1 MSKKRIAVIDYE
13 RCKFE
18 KCGYACINVCPP
30 QRSGIEV
37 FEKNDEGY
45 PIIDEELCIG
55 CGICVKVCPYHAIT
69 IVNLPAPVEDEIVHR
84 YGPNAFSLYRL
95 PYPSEGKVLGL
106 LGQNAMGKSTSMKIL
121 SGQLKPNFGDY
132 KNPPD
137 WDEIIKHFRGTALQ
151 NYFKSLAN
159 GKLKVV
165 LKPQYVDAI
174 PRVVKGQ
181 VAEIIDKYDQVNG
194 KDEVIEKLAM
204 KNFLNRN
211 IKDLSGGELQ
221 KLAIAIALLKDA
233 NVYLFDEPSSYLD
246 VSERMR
252 ISKAIRELAE
262 KKKTVIVAE
271 HDLAILDYISDV
283 ISIYYGEPGAFG
295 IVSKPKGVREGINY
309 FLEGYIPDENVKFRD
324 SPIKFT
330 IWAPEEDKTEKET
343 LVEYPKM
350 KKTLGTFKLEIEPG
364 TINRGEIVGILG
376 QNGIG
381 KTTYVKIIA
390 GILEPDE
397 GEYKLPK
404 KITISYKPQY
414 LTEFVQDEDWKTV
427 REKIREVNKAALNDQ
442 WYKTYVMKP
451 LRIEK
456 NLDIPLGDLSGGE
469 LQKAAIAVSLA
480 QKADIYL
487 FDEPSAY
494 ISAEDRYWVAKTI
507 KNLSSRINSAI
518 IVVDHDIMLI
528 DYIASRLLVFE
539 GEPGVHGHAT
549 GPYQMA
555 EGMNKFL
562 RNLGITFRRDQH
574 TYRPRINKP
583 GSILDREQRSK
594 GQYYYLSH

>member
-37 FEKNDEGY
+37 FEKNEEGY
-45 PIIDEELCIG
+45 PVIDEELCIG

-121 SGQLKPNFGDY
+121 SGQLKPNFGEY

-137 WDEIIKHFRGTALQ
+137 WDEIIKRFRGTALQ
-151 NYFKSLAN
+151 NYFKALAN
-159 GKLKVV
+159 GKLRVV

-174 PRVVKGQ
+174 PKVVQGQ
-181 VAEIIDKYDQVNG
+181 VAEIIEKYDQING

-204 KNFLNRN
+204 KNFLDRN

-233 NVYLFDEPSSYLD
+233 DVYLFDEPSSYLD

-252 ISKAIRELAE
+252 ISRAIRELAE

-343 LVEYPKM
+343 LVEYPEM
-350 KKTLGTFKLEIEPG
+350 EKTLGTFKLEIERG

-390 GILEPDE
+390 GILEPDK
-397 GEYKLPK
+397 GEYKLPE

-427 REKIREVNKAALNDQ
+427 REKIREVNKSALNDQ

-451 LRIEK
+451 LGIEK

-539 GEPGVHGHAT
+539 GEPGVYGRAT

-562 RNLGITFRRDQH
+562 KNLGITFRRDQH
-574 TYRPRINKP
+574 THRPRINKP

>member
-549 GPYQMA
+549 GPYQMV